1 MNNKISGGVG
11 EDMANEG
18 TFWDTY
24 LSFSFLQYQI
34 NLSVPSRF
42 H

>member
-1 MNNKISGGVG
+1 MNNKSWGGVG
-11 EDMANEG
+11 EEMANEW

-34 NLSVPSRF
+34 NLSAPSRF